1 MASPGTGSGVAL
13 SSGIPN
19 AKTQEKHMS
28 APFDLEQTDRL
39 LSTTRAVRRR
49 LDLTGPV
56 ERDVLLDCIRLS
68 QQAPTAS
75 NAQKWRWMIVSD
87 PDKRKAIGEIYG
99 RGKQLIEQARAVVPE
114 EDAQTQ
120 RVYDSAEWLV
130 DHLHE
135 VPALVIPCIEGR
147 LPEGVP
153 NGMAASVYGS
163 IYPAMW
169 SFQLALRSRGLGST
183 LTTVHLFFESDV
195 AKVVG
200 MPEDV
205 MQVALLPVAYT
216 KGTDFKPAVRQPAE
230 EITYFDE
237 WGS

>member
-1 MASPGTGSGVAL
+1 MT
-13 SSGIPN
+13 
-19 AKTQEKHMS
+19 

-49 LDLTGPV
+49 LDLERPV
-56 ERDVLLDCIRLS
+56 DREVILDCIRLS

-75 NAQKWRWMIVSD
+75 NTQKWRWMVVMD
-87 PDKRKAIGEIYG
+87 AEKRKALGEIYG
-99 RGKQLIEQARAVVPE
+99 RGKQFIEQAK
-114 EDAQTQ
+114 AQVDDDDTQ
-120 RVYDSAEWLV
+120 THRVYDSATWLL
-130 DHLHE
+130 DHMGE
-135 VPALVIPCIEGR
+135 APALVIPCVEGR
-147 LPEGVP
+147 IPEGAP

-183 LTTVHLFFESDV
+183 LTTINLFFEKEVADV
-195 AKVVG
+195 LS

-216 KGTDFKPAVRQPAE
+216 KGTDFKIAKRPPPD
-230 EITYFDE
+230 EITHFDT